1 MEPHMGLQYF
11 SLFLYVYNYYVQMV
25 WEVSRI
31 VTVNNNPRFGHS
43 HVSTIISGQVNYQ
56 NAYLF

>member
-1 MEPHMGLQYF
+1 MGLQYF

>member
-1 MEPHMGLQYF
+1 MGLQYF

-31 VTVNNNPRFGHS
+31 AINGSNPRFGHS
-43 HVSTIISGQVNYQ
+43 HVSTIISGQVSYR
-56 NAYLF
+56 NAYLFR